1 MWKKSHIVLPQVS
14 YLGHIFDGSGMHPD
28 PSKVD
33 SIHQW
38 PTPSNVTELKQ
49 FISLASYYFRYIKG
63 FADIAAPLHNLTK
76 KSISFS
82 LTEDCIRA
90 FSLLKSM
97 LIQAPVL
104 AFPDFTNNAA
114 LCKLMPV
121 LWVSVL
127 F

>member
-1 MWKKSHIVLPQVS
+1 
-14 YLGHIFDGSGMHPD
+14 MHPD

-49 FISLASYYFRYIKG
+49 FIGLVSYYCRYIKG
-63 FADIAAPLHNLTK
+63 FAEIAVPLHNLTK

-82 LTEDCIRA
+82 WTEDCNRA

-104 AFPDFTNNAA
+104 AFPDFTNDAA
-114 LCKLMPV
+114 PFCCKLMPV